1 MKKLFIKAAVVTLL
15 FGTISGCKGAMP
27 AQAAQTEAKYMED
40 VLIDEAH
47 FPDEN
52 FRKNV

>member
-27 AQAAQTEAKYMED
+27 AQAAQTEAKYMEED
-40 VLIDEAH
+40 SYGVQ
-47 FPDEN
+47 
-52 FRKNV
+52 

>member
-27 AQAAQTEAKYMED
+27 AQAAVYGGCVD
-40 VLIDEAH
+40 
-47 FPDEN
+47 
-52 FRKNV
+52 R

>member
-27 AQAAQTEAKYMED
+27 AQRLHKQRQSIWRMC
-40 VLIDEAH
+40 
-47 FPDEN
+47 
-52 FRKNV
+52 